1 MIITHIVTAS
11 SEIFFTKGSFWEECY
26 SKFIGT
32 LKNSTQFDT
41 VLYSTSLKEPDIYN
55 RLKTRK
61 KTQNSRPLT
70 KEYYI
75 SFPIKFYW
83 FSLKPGLKFV
93 LQEFWSKA
101 NSEREIQPKK
111 KISEATDKCDWEKNC
126 FFRIRSQFKSLPAF
140 FLEIVEISKDF
151 DRVLS
156 PFTQLPLKKP
166 FHLITQKS

>member
-70 KEYYI
+70 KKYYI

-111 KISEATDKCDWEKNC
+111 KFQRLQINAIEKKIVSLEFAVNLNR
-126 FFRIRSQFKSLPAF
+126 FR
-140 FLEIVEISKDF
+140 
-151 DRVLS
+151 LS
-156 PFTQLPLKKP
+156 FWRLLKY
-166 FHLITQKS
+166 QKILTEC